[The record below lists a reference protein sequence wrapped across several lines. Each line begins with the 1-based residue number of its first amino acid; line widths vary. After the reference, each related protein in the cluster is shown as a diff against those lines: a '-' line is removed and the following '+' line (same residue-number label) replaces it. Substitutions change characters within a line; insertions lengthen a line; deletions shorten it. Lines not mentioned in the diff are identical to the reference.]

1 MKLTLVLALLCSSLT
16 VLAATNAV
24 PLVVGAPAP
33 GFTAVDSSGQTNR
46 LADFRGKWVVLY
58 FYPKAFTPGCT
69 SEACS
74 LRDGYSAIQDVGAV
88 VLGVSLDPVS
98 RLQEFK
104 EKYRL
109 PFELLSDEDKSIA
122 RAYESLAF
130 GGLYAKRRTFIIDP
144 DGKIAQIIDKVNVK
158 AHDSQVRNALQ
169 MLEGARKTSVP

>member
-1 MKLTLVLALLCSSLT
+1 MKMTLVLAMLCSSWT

-58 FYPKAFTPGCT
+58 FYPKAFAADCT

-74 LRDGYSAIQDVGAV
+74 LRDGYGDILAVGAV
-88 VLGVSLDPVS
+88 ILGVSLDPVS

-109 PFELLSDEDKSIA
+109 PFELLSDEDKRIA
-122 RAYESLAF
+122 RAYDSLAF

-144 DGKIAQIIDKVNVK
+144 GGRIARIMDKVNVK

-169 MLEGARKTSVP
+169 MLEAARKTAVP